1 MLMQHKRW
9 LIITVLIVLLIATG
23 AAAMFATAQGG
34 NAAVITAPAAGAT
47 VSGRVTIVGTATH
60 SRFSYYKVEYK
71 SGNNPAVLVDAMLHT
86 TQVVSG
92 TLATWDSTKVPDGP
106 YDLILTVVDVTGNYI
121 QASVSVKLDNATANR
136 LAAAPRRGC
145 EACHALIDPKTG
157 RYTLAYEA
165 EERAEA
171 RGGEHPEL
179 PWDTKYET
187 CMGCHASAANGKGVA
202 APLSM
207 RDIVHPAHI
216 FSGIF
221 GDRYNGS
228 CFTCHNISADGKYQV
243 LVEKVETNE
252 KGVPNPDKL
261 PIPGAVDPIP
271 PK

>member
-1 MLMQHKRW
+1 MQRKRW
-9 LIITVLIVLLIATG
+9 LIVMALVVLLIAVG

-47 VSGRVTIVGTATH
+47 VSGKVAIAGTATH

-71 SGNNPAVLVDAMLHT
+71 SGSNPAVLVDSMVHN
-86 TQVVSG
+86 TQVNSG
-92 TLATWDSTKVPDGP
+92 ALATWDSSKVPDGA
-106 YDLILTVVDVTGNYI
+106 YDLILTVVDTTGNFI
-121 QASVSVKLDNATANR
+121 QASLSVKLDNTTANR

-145 EACHALIDPKTG
+145 GACHALADPKTG
-157 RYTLAYEA
+157 KYTLAYEG
-165 EERAEA
+165 EERAAA
-171 RGGEHPEL
+171 RGGEHPKL

-187 CMGCHASAANGKGVA
+187 CMTCHASAANGKGVA

-216 FSGIF
+216 FSNTF

-228 CFTCHNISADGKYQV
+228 CFTCHNVSADGKYQV
-243 LVEKVETNE
+243 LVEKMDGND
-252 KGVPNPDKL
+252 KGVPNPAKI